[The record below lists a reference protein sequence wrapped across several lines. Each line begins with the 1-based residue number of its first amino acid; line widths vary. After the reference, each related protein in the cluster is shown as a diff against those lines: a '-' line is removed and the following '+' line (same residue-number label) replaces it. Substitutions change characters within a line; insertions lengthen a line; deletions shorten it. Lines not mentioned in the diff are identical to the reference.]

1 MAPELESQKSNPD
14 GLAPEPD
21 SEPQSGSTSLRFCG
35 LFLSSVFQNFFFLV
49 P

>member
-21 SEPQSGSTSLRFCG
+21 SEPQSGSTSLHYCG
-35 LFLSSVFQNFFFLV
+35 FFLSSVFQIFFLV